1 MNRELLL
8 RIQEKKII
16 YLLWMKGRA
25 TWREY
30 KEVVRM
36 CREKIRWARGQLE
49 LNLAIEVK
57 ENKKISNKYIN
68 CKRRTKENLYLYWM

>member
-30 KEVVRM
+30 KEVVRI
-36 CREKIRWARGQLE
+36 CREKIRKAKAQETLWNRQ
-49 LNLAIEVK
+49 
-57 ENKKISNKYIN
+57 S
-68 CKRRTKENLYLYWM
+68 